1 MRFVTALSATLLAAL
16 RALPLAAQSPTYV
29 DSAGVFRWTTTK
41 QEVALFGVNYA
52 APFAYDYRAIGRL
65 GVKHKAAI
73 DADVA
78 HLARLGV
85 DAFRIHV
92 WDREVSDTLGNLLA
106 NDHLDLFD
114 YLLWKLEQRGIKAIL
129 TPIAWWGS
137 GYPEPDPAEPGFSAR
152 FPKNEMGSN
161 PRALAPQRRYV
172 EQFVAHVNP
181 YTRKA
186 YGADPNI
193 VAFELFNE
201 PHHDGL
207 SAAAITAYINAL
219 VEAARR
225 GGAQQ
230 PIFYNI
236 TEHFRAEQ
244 ATAVCGANIQGVSG
258 QWYPTGLVR
267 GAELPHNPLPNVDR
281 YAVPFSGEP
290 RCRDKARMIYEFD
303 GADVLRPVMYP
314 AMARAFRTAGFQWAT
329 QFAYD
334 PMANAYSNTE
344 YQTHFLNLAY
354 TPAKAISLLIA
365 GEVFRHL
372 PRGFDA
378 GTYPAS
384 ASFGWPGT
392 RVRLDAA
399 GAGLSEL
406 VSDTLL
412 AYSGTTTTRVASVAA
427 LKHIAGV
434 GSSPLVQYAGSGA
447 YFLDRLA
454 PGVWRLEVM
463 PDADAVIDPF
473 TSGTLARAVTRIV
486 HRAQSMKLL
495 HPELAGGVRLRP
507 LNSGNRWQPGGMS
520 ATFAVKPGVYLLTTS
535 MAKPAAY
542 APTRALRGGAL
553 GDFYAPAAT
562 ADSLVANAKA
572 AYRRLTQNDSA
583 REAWSYRVPASAKA
597 AFDAGRDFARV
608 ITPGYMDGVRYR
620 SELVPA
626 YNSTPAAWRMAI
638 DDFGESA
645 WHVAFRAVTPAG
657 VALAGD
663 TLLITGRSATP
674 GPVQIALVLRDGS
687 AFGTRV
693 TFDSKVST
701 VRVPLSELTRVPLVL
716 LPRPYPTFQPY
727 DFLSDT
733 MGPLDLT
740 QVEGVQFGVA
750 KVEGRVVVE
759 ITRVVVR

>member
-1 MRFVTALSATLLAAL
+1 MRLVTALSVALVAA
-16 RALPLAAQSPTYV
+16 PLAAQSPTYV
-29 DSAGVFRWTTTK
+29 DSAGVFRWTASK

-52 APFAYDYRAIGRL
+52 APFAYDARAIGRL
-65 GVKHKAAI
+65 SLNHKAAI

-92 WDREVSDTLGNLLA
+92 WDREVSDTLGNLLV
-106 NDHLDLFD
+106 NERLDHFD
-114 YLLWKLEQRGIKAIL
+114 YLLWKLGQRGIKAIL
-129 TPIAWWGS
+129 TPIAWWGT
-137 GYPEPDPAEPGFSAR
+137 GYPEPDPVEPGFSAR
-152 FPKNEMGSN
+152 VPKREMGRD
-161 PRALAPQRRYV
+161 PRAIAAQRRYL

-181 YTRKA
+181 YTRQA

-201 PHHDGL
+201 PHHDDL
-207 SAAAITAYINAL
+207 SAAAITAYINTL
-219 VEAARR
+219 VDAARR

-236 TEHFRAEQ
+236 TEHYRPEQ

-267 GAELPHNPLPNVDR
+267 GATLPQNPLPNVDR
-281 YAVPFSGEP
+281 YAVPFAGEP

-303 GADVLRPVMYP
+303 AADVMRPVMYP

-334 PMANAYSNTE
+334 PMAVAYSNTE

-365 GEVFRHL
+365 GEVFRHV

-378 GTYPAS
+378 GAYPAS
-384 ASFGWPGT
+384 ATFGWPGAQ
-392 RVRLDAA
+392 VRLDAS

-406 VSDTLL
+406 VSDTLF
-412 AYSGTTTTRVASVAA
+412 AHAGVTATRPPVIAT
-427 LKHIAGV
+427 LRHIAGV

-447 YFLDRLA
+447 YFLDKLA

-463 PDADAVIDPF
+463 PDAEPVIDPF
-473 TSGTLARAVTRIV
+473 TAGTLARAVTRIV
-486 HRAQSMKLL
+486 HRAQPMKLL
-495 HPELAGGVRLRP
+495 LPELAGGVRLRP
-507 LNSGNRWQPGGMS
+507 LNAGNRWQPAGVN
-520 ATFAVKPGVYLLTTS
+520 AAFAVRPGVYLLTT
-535 MAKPAAY
+535 ATARPAAY
-542 APTRALRGGAL
+542 APSRGRGAGTL
-553 GDFYAPAAT
+553 GEYYAPAPT
-562 ADSLVANAKA
+562 ADSLVAVAA
-572 AYRRLTQNDSA
+572 SAYRRLTLNDSA

-597 AFDAGRDFARV
+597 VFDAGRDFARV
-608 ITPGYMDGVRYR
+608 IAPGYMEGVRYR

-626 YNSTPAAWRMAI
+626 YNSVPAAWRMAI
-638 DDFGESA
+638 DDFGSTA
-645 WHVAFRAVTPAG
+645 WHVAFRAVMPAG
-657 VALAGD
+657 LVQTGD
-663 TLLITGRSATP
+663 TLYITGRSATP
-674 GPVQIALVLRDGS
+674 APVQVALVLRDGS

-693 TFDSKVST
+693 TFDSKVTT
-701 VRVPLSELTRVPLVL
+701 VRVPLADLTRVPLVL

-727 DFLSDT
+727 DFLSDA
-733 MGPLDLT
+733 MGPLDLA
-740 QVEGVQFGVA
+740 QLEGVQFGVA
-750 KVEGRVVVE
+750 KTDGRVVVE
-759 ITRVVVR
+759 ITRVVVK

>member
-1 MRFVTALSATLLAAL
+1 MRFLAALSAVCLAI
-16 RALPLAAQSPTYV
+16 PLAAQSPTYV
-29 DSAGVFRWTTTK
+29 DSAGVFRWTTSK

-65 GVKHKAAI
+65 GLNRKAAI

-92 WDREVSDTLGNLLA
+92 WDREVSDTLGTLLI
-106 NDHLDLFD
+106 NEHLDLFD

-152 FPKNEMGSN
+152 FPKSEMGRN
-161 PRALAPQRRYV
+161 PRALPPQRRYL

-201 PHHDGL
+201 PHHDGMT
-207 SAAAITAYINAL
+207 AAAITAYINSL
-219 VEAARR
+219 VDAARR

-236 TEHFRAEQ
+236 TEHFRPEQ

-267 GAELPHNPLPNVDR
+267 GAELPQNPLPNVDR
-281 YAVPFSGEP
+281 YAVPFAGEP
-290 RCRDKARMIYEFD
+290 LCRDKARMIYEFD
-303 GADVLRPVMYP
+303 AADVLRPVMYP

-334 PMANAYSNTE
+334 PMAVAYSNTE

-365 GEVFRHL
+365 GEAFRRV
-372 PRGFDA
+372 PRGYDA
-378 GTYPAS
+378 GTYPTTAR
-384 ASFGWPGT
+384 FGWPGGE
-392 RVRLDAA
+392 VRLDAA
-399 GAGLSEL
+399 GAGVSEL
-406 VSDTLL
+406 LTDTLF
-412 AYSGTTTTRVASVAA
+412 AYAGTTTTTPSSMRT
-427 LKHIAGV
+427 LKHVAGV
-434 GSSPLVQYAGSGA
+434 GSSPVVRYGGSGA
-447 YFLDRLA
+447 YFLDKLA

-463 PDADAVIDPF
+463 PDAEPVIDPF
-473 TSGTLARAVTRIV
+473 TYGTLTRAVTRIV
-486 HRAQSMKLL
+486 HRAQPMTLRL
-495 HPELAGGVRLRP
+495 PELAGGVRLRP
-507 LNSGNRWQPGGMS
+507 LNSGNRWQPAGMGT
-520 ATFAVKPGVYLLTTS
+520 TFTVKPGVYLLTTAT
-535 MAKPAAY
+535 AKPSAY
-542 APTRALRGGAL
+542 TPSRALRGGAL
-553 GDFYAPAAT
+553 GDYYAPAPT
-562 ADSLVANAKA
+562 ADSLVATATA

-597 AFDAGRDFARV
+597 VFDAGRDYARV
-608 ITPGYMDGVRYR
+608 ITPGYMEGVRYR

-626 YNSTPAAWRMAI
+626 YNSVPAAWRMAI
-638 DDFGESA
+638 DDFGGTA
-645 WHVAFRAVTPAG
+645 WHVAFRAVMPAG
-657 VALAGD
+657 LTQTGD

-674 GPVQIALVLRDGS
+674 VPVQIALVLRDGS

-693 TFDSKVST
+693 TFDSKVTT
-701 VRVPLSELTRVPLVL
+701 VRVPLSELSRVPLVL

-727 DFLSDT
+727 DLLSDA
-733 MGPLDLT
+733 MGPLELA
-740 QVEGVQFGVA
+740 QLEGVQFGVA
-750 KVEGRVVVE
+750 KAEGRVVVE
-759 ITRVVVR
+759 ITRVVVK